1 MVYIIGM
8 EELKKSAD
16 EMRLKKPPKLLKQLI
31 SELDYLD
38 ADDIKMISKAYAYSS
53 IAHEHQSRK
62 TGEPYII
69 HPAAVASI
77 LGELHLDASAISAGL
92 LHDVLE
98 DTEINEDLL
107 RKEFGEEIFALV
119 DGVSKLDQLE
129 DEGIKEN
136 QAESFRK
143 MMLAMVKD
151 IRVIIIKLSDRLHNM
166 RTIYAL
172 DPHKQ
177 MKKAKETLEIF
188 VPIANRLGIYN
199 IRRELEKEGFKYG
212 YPYRHKIISSSLKKK
227 LGNQKKILK
236 KINDRISKRLEEE
249 GINFKIITREKEL
262 FSVYQKMKSRRL
274 PLDQIID
281 VYGLRII
288 VDEPKECYEVLGL
301 AHELYK
307 PIMGK
312 FKDYIAIPRV
322 NGYQSIHTSLLGP
335 NGTPIEIQIRT
346 VEMDRVAEN
355 GIAAHW
361 KYKASNPSNTTAQ
374 SKAREWLATI
384 KEIQG
389 STHPEEFLESVKV
402 DLYPDKVYVFSP
414 KGDILRLPT
423 KSTCVDFA
431 YAVHTDVG
439 NSCIGAK
446 INRVQVP
453 LRSEVESGQTIEIMT
468 SRYANPDPSWL
479 SFVTTA
485 KARHNLRSYL
495 RDLNVEQT
503 IVLGKR
509 LFGNALDTLGKKQRN
524 IKNKQIKRLL
534 ELLNYK
540 DMNDLYQ
547 AIGVG
552 DRNPLLMAQMML
564 GDDEIIKEKSSD
576 TPLLIKGTEGV
587 SIEFAKCCM
596 PIPGDTIIGHLS
608 KVRGFVIHRRKC
620 RHINSFQKD
629 RSRWIGAEWSKTI
642 KQMLPSELL
651 INAKHKPGALAA
663 IAGKL
668 AERDCNIDQ
677 VTVIKEHEDNTIDF
691 SFQFQVT
698 DRIELADVIRDVR
711 SVEVVEKVSR
721 GLH

>member
-1 MVYIIGM
+1 MVYIIDM
-8 EELKKSAD
+8 EALKKSAD
-16 EMRLKKPPKLLKQLI
+16 EMLKKKPPKLLKQLI

-38 ADDIKMISKAYAYSS
+38 ELGIEIVSKAYAYSS

-69 HPAAVASI
+69 HPVAVASI
-77 LGELHLDASAISAGL
+77 LGSLHLDAAAISAGL

-98 DTEINEDLL
+98 DTEIDENLL
-107 RKEFGEEIFALV
+107 RKEFGEEIFILV
-119 DGVSKLDQLE
+119 DGVSKLDRLE

-143 MMLAMVKD
+143 MMLAMVQD

-172 DPHKQ
+172 EPRNQ

-188 VPIANRLGIYN
+188 APIANRLGIYN

-212 YPYRHKIISSSLKKK
+212 YPYRHRIISSSLKKK

-236 KINDRISKRLEEE
+236 QINQRISKRLNKES
-249 GINFKIITREKEL
+249 IQFKIMSREKEL
-262 FSVYQKMKSRRL
+262 FSVYEKMRIRRL
-274 PLDQIID
+274 PLEQIID
-281 VYGLRII
+281 VYGFRII
-288 VDEPKECYEVLGL
+288 VDEPSECYQVLGL
-301 AHELYK
+301 VHELYK

-346 VEMDRVAEN
+346 LEMDRVAEN

-361 KYKASNPSNTTAQ
+361 KYKASNPSDTTAQ
-374 SKAREWLATI
+374 NKAREWLATI
-384 KEIQG
+384 QEIQG
-389 STHPEEFLESVKV
+389 SSHAEEFLESVKV

-414 KGDILRLPT
+414 KGDIFRLPS

-446 INRVQVP
+446 INRIQVP
-453 LRSEVESGQTIEIMT
+453 LRSVVESGQTIEIIT

-495 RDLNVEQT
+495 KDLNLEQT

-509 LFGNALDTLGKKQRN
+509 LFNNALDTLGKKQRS
-524 IKNKQIKRLL
+524 IKNKQINKLL
-534 ELLNYK
+534 EILNFK
-540 DMNDLYQ
+540 NMNELYQ
-547 AIGVG
+547 SIGVG
-552 DRNPLLMAQMML
+552 DKNPLLMAQMML
-564 GDDEIIKEKSSD
+564 GEDEIITETNSRA
-576 TPLLIKGTEGV
+576 PILIKGTEGV
-587 SIEFAKCCM
+587 SIEFAKCCL
-596 PIPGDTIIGHLS
+596 PVPGDTIIGHLS

-620 RHINSFQKD
+620 RHINSFRKD

-642 KQMLPSELL
+642 KQTLQSELL
-651 INAKHKPGALAA
+651 INAQHKPGALAA

-668 AERDCNIDQ
+668 AERSCNIEQ
-677 VTVIKEHEDNTIDF
+677 VTVIKEHEDDTIDF
-691 SFQFQVT
+691 SFQFQVA
-698 DRIELADVIRDVR
+698 DRIELADIIRDVR
-711 SVEVVEKVSR
+711 SVGIVERVSR

>member
-1 MVYIIGM
+1 M

-16 EMRLKKPPKLLKQLI
+16 EMLQKKPPRLLKQLI

-38 ADDIKMISKAYAYSS
+38 ESDFETISKAYAYSS

-69 HPAAVASI
+69 HPVAVASI
-77 LGELHLDASAISAGL
+77 LGELHLDAAAISAGL

-98 DTEINEDLL
+98 DTKIDERLL
-107 RKEFGEEIFALV
+107 REEFGEEIFILV
-119 DGVSKLDQLE
+119 DGVSKLDKLE

-143 MMLAMVKD
+143 MMLAMVQD

-177 MKKAKETLEIF
+177 MKKSKETLEIF
-188 VPIANRLGIYN
+188 APIANRLGIYN

-212 YPYRHKIISSSLKKK
+212 YPYRHKIISYYLKKR

-236 KINDRISKRLEEE
+236 QISKRISKRLEGEN
-249 GINFKIITREKEL
+249 IRFKIVAREKEL
-262 FSVYQKMKSRRL
+262 FSVYEKMKRRHL
-274 PLDQIID
+274 PLEQIID

-288 VDEPKECYEVLGL
+288 VDEPKECYQALGL
-301 AHELYK
+301 VHELYK

-346 VEMDRVAEN
+346 LEMDRVAEN

-361 KYKASNPSNTTAQ
+361 KYKATNPADNKAQ

-384 KEIQG
+384 QEIQG
-389 STHPEEFLESVKV
+389 SSHPEEFLESVKV

-414 KGDILRLPT
+414 SGDIFRLPS

-453 LRSEVESGQTIEIMT
+453 LRSVVESGQTVEIIT

-503 IVLGKR
+503 MVLGKR
-509 LFGNALDTLGKKQRN
+509 LFGNALDTLGKKQRT
-524 IKNKQIKRLL
+524 IKSKQIKRLL

-540 DMNDLYQ
+540 DMNELYQ
-547 AIGVG
+547 GIGAG

-564 GDDEIIKEKSSD
+564 GEDEIITQTKSRA
-576 TPLLIKGTEGV
+576 PILIKGTEGV

-620 RHINSFQKD
+620 RHTNSFQKD
-629 RSRWIGAEWSKTI
+629 RSRWIGAEWSKSIT
-642 KQMLPSELL
+642 QTLPSELL
-651 INAKHKPGALAA
+651 VNAKHKPGALAA
-663 IAGKL
+663 IAAKL
-668 AERDCNIDQ
+668 AERGCNIEQ
-677 VTVIKEHEDNTIDF
+677 VTVIKEHEDDTTDF
-691 SFQFQVT
+691 SFQFQVA

-711 SVEVVEKVSR
+711 SIGIVESVSR

>member
-1 MVYIIGM
+1 M

-16 EMRLKKPPKLLKQLI
+16 EMLQKKPPKLLKQLI

-38 ADDIKMISKAYAYSS
+38 ESDFETISKAYAYSS

-69 HPAAVASI
+69 HPVAVASI
-77 LGELHLDASAISAGL
+77 LGELHLDAAAISAGL

-98 DTEINEDLL
+98 DTKIDERLL
-107 RKEFGEEIFALV
+107 REEFGEEIFILV
-119 DGVSKLDQLE
+119 DGVSKLDKLE

-143 MMLAMVKD
+143 MMLAMVQD

-177 MKKAKETLEIF
+177 MKKSKETLEIF
-188 VPIANRLGIYN
+188 APIANRLGIYN

-212 YPYRHKIISSSLKKK
+212 YPYRHKIISYYLKKR

-236 KINDRISKRLEEE
+236 QISKRISKRLEGEN
-249 GINFKIITREKEL
+249 IRFKIVAREKEL
-262 FSVYQKMKSRRL
+262 FSVYEKMKRRHL
-274 PLDQIID
+274 PLEQIID

-288 VDEPKECYEVLGL
+288 VDEPKECYQVLGL
-301 AHELYK
+301 VHELYK

-346 VEMDRVAEN
+346 LEMDRVAEN

-361 KYKASNPSNTTAQ
+361 KYKATNPADNKAQ

-384 KEIQG
+384 QEIQG
-389 STHPEEFLESVKV
+389 SSHPEEFLESVKV

-414 KGDILRLPT
+414 SGDIFRLPS

-453 LRSEVESGQTIEIMT
+453 LRSVVESGQTVEIIT

-503 IVLGKR
+503 MVLGKR
-509 LFGNALDTLGKKQRN
+509 LFGNALDTLGKKQRT
-524 IKNKQIKRLL
+524 IKSKQIKRLL

-540 DMNDLYQ
+540 DMNELYQ
-547 AIGVG
+547 GIGAG

-564 GDDEIIKEKSSD
+564 GEDAIITQTKSRA
-576 TPLLIKGTEGV
+576 PILIKGTEGV

-620 RHINSFQKD
+620 RHTNSFQKD
-629 RSRWIGAEWSKTI
+629 RSRWIGAEWSKSIT
-642 KQMLPSELL
+642 QTLPSELL
-651 INAKHKPGALAA
+651 VNAKHKPGALAA
-663 IAGKL
+663 IAARL
-668 AERDCNIDQ
+668 AERGCNIEQ
-677 VTVIKEHEDNTIDF
+677 VTVIKEHEDDTTDF
-691 SFQFQVT
+691 SFQFQVA

-711 SVEVVEKVSR
+711 SIGIVESVSR

>member
-1 MVYIIGM
+1 MVYIIDM
-8 EELKKSAD
+8 EALKKSAD
-16 EMRLKKPPKLLKQLI
+16 EMIHKKPPKLLKQLI

-38 ADDIKMISKAYAYSS
+38 ETDIEIISKAYAYSS

-69 HPAAVASI
+69 HPVAVASI
-77 LGELHLDASAISAGL
+77 LGELHLDAAAISAGL

-98 DTEINEDLL
+98 DTEIDEHLL
-107 RKEFGEEIFALV
+107 REEFGEEIFILV
-119 DGVSKLDQLE
+119 DGVSKLDRLE

-143 MMLAMVKD
+143 MMLAMVQD

-172 DPHKQ
+172 EPHKQ

-188 VPIANRLGIYN
+188 APIANRLGIYN

-212 YPYRHKIISSSLKKK
+212 YPYRHKILSSSLKKK
-227 LGNQKKILK
+227 LGNQKRILK
-236 KINDRISKRLEEE
+236 KISQRISKRLEEE
-249 GINFKIITREKEL
+249 SIEFRVISREKEL
-262 FSVYQKMKSRRL
+262 FSVYEKMRRRRL
-274 PLDQIID
+274 PLEQIID
-281 VYGLRII
+281 VYGFRII
-288 VDEPKECYEVLGL
+288 VDEPKECYQVLGL
-301 AHELYK
+301 VHELYK

-346 VEMDRVAEN
+346 LEMDRVAEN

-361 KYKASNPSNTTAQ
+361 KYKAANPLDTTAQ
-374 SKAREWLATI
+374 SKAREWLANI
-384 KEIQG
+384 QEIQG
-389 STHPEEFLESVKV
+389 SSHAEEFLESVKV

-414 KGDILRLPT
+414 KGDILRLPS

-453 LRSEVESGQTIEIMT
+453 LRTEVESGQTIEIIT

-495 RDLNVEQT
+495 KELNLEQT

-509 LFGNALDTLGKKQRN
+509 LFSNALDTLGKKQRN
-524 IKNKQIKRLL
+524 IKNKQINRLL
-534 ELLNYK
+534 ELLNFEN
-540 DMNDLYQ
+540 MNELYQ
-547 AIGVG
+547 SIGVG
-552 DRNPLLMAQMML
+552 DKNPLLMAQMML
-564 GDDEIIKEKSSD
+564 GEDEIITETNSRM
-576 TPLLIKGTEGV
+576 PILIKGTEGV

-596 PIPGDTIIGHLS
+596 PVPGDTIIGHLS

-629 RSRWIGAEWSKTI
+629 RSRWIGAEWSKSI
-642 KQMLPSELL
+642 KQTLPSELL
-651 INAKHKPGALAA
+651 VNAQHKPGALAA

-668 AERDCNIDQ
+668 AERGCNIEQ
-677 VTVIKEHEDNTIDF
+677 VTVIKEHEDDTIDF
-691 SFQFQVT
+691 SFQFQVA

-711 SVEVVEKVSR
+711 SVGIVEKVSR

>member
-1 MVYIIGM
+1 M

-16 EMRLKKPPKLLKQLI
+16 EMLQKKPPKLLKQLI

-38 ADDIKMISKAYAYSS
+38 ESDFETISKAYAYSS

-69 HPAAVASI
+69 HPVAVASI
-77 LGELHLDASAISAGL
+77 LGELHLDAAAISAGL

-98 DTEINEDLL
+98 DTKIDERLL
-107 RKEFGEEIFALV
+107 REEFGEEIFILV
-119 DGVSKLDQLE
+119 DGVSKLDKLE

-143 MMLAMVKD
+143 MMLAMVQD

-177 MKKAKETLEIF
+177 MKKSKETLEIF
-188 VPIANRLGIYN
+188 APIANRLGIYN

-212 YPYRHKIISSSLKKK
+212 YPYRHKIISYYLKKR

-236 KINDRISKRLEEE
+236 QISKRISKRLEGEN
-249 GINFKIITREKEL
+249 IRFKIVAREKEL
-262 FSVYQKMKSRRL
+262 FSVYEKMKRRHL
-274 PLDQIID
+274 PLEQIID

-288 VDEPKECYEVLGL
+288 VDEPKECYQALGL
-301 AHELYK
+301 VHELYK

-346 VEMDRVAEN
+346 LEMDRVAEN

-361 KYKASNPSNTTAQ
+361 KYKATNPADNKAQ

-384 KEIQG
+384 QEIQG
-389 STHPEEFLESVKV
+389 SSHPEEFLESVKV

-414 KGDILRLPT
+414 SGDIFRLPS

-453 LRSEVESGQTIEIMT
+453 LRSVVESGQTVEIIT

-503 IVLGKR
+503 MVLGKR
-509 LFGNALDTLGKKQRN
+509 LFGNALDTLGKKQRT
-524 IKNKQIKRLL
+524 IKSKQIKRLL

-540 DMNDLYQ
+540 DMNELYQ
-547 AIGVG
+547 GIGAG

-564 GDDEIIKEKSSD
+564 GEDEIITQTKSRA
-576 TPLLIKGTEGV
+576 PILIKGTEGV

-620 RHINSFQKD
+620 RHTNSFQKD
-629 RSRWIGAEWSKTI
+629 RSRWIGAEWSKSIT
-642 KQMLPSELL
+642 QTLPSELL
-651 INAKHKPGALAA
+651 VNAKHKPGALAA
-663 IAGKL
+663 IAAKL
-668 AERDCNIDQ
+668 AERGCNIEQ
-677 VTVIKEHEDNTIDF
+677 VTVIKEHEDDTTDF
-691 SFQFQVT
+691 SFQFQVA

-711 SVEVVEKVSR
+711 SIGIVESVSR

>member
-1 MVYIIGM
+1 M

-16 EMRLKKPPKLLKQLI
+16 EMLQKKPPKLLKQLI

-38 ADDIKMISKAYAYSS
+38 ESDFETISKAYAYSS

-69 HPAAVASI
+69 HPVAVASI
-77 LGELHLDASAISAGL
+77 LGELHLDAAAISAGL

-98 DTEINEDLL
+98 DTKIDERLL
-107 RKEFGEEIFALV
+107 REEFGEEIFILV
-119 DGVSKLDQLE
+119 DGVSKLDKLE

-143 MMLAMVKD
+143 MMLAMVQD

-177 MKKAKETLEIF
+177 MKKSKETLEIF
-188 VPIANRLGIYN
+188 APIANRLGIYN

-212 YPYRHKIISSSLKKK
+212 YPYRHKIISYYLKKR

-236 KINDRISKRLEEE
+236 QISKRISKRLEGEN
-249 GINFKIITREKEL
+249 IRFKIVAREKEL
-262 FSVYQKMKSRRL
+262 FSVYEKMKRRHL
-274 PLDQIID
+274 PLEQIID

-288 VDEPKECYEVLGL
+288 VDEPKECYQALGL
-301 AHELYK
+301 VHELYK

-335 NGTPIEIQIRT
+335 NGTPIEVQIRT
-346 VEMDRVAEN
+346 LEMDRVAEN

-361 KYKASNPSNTTAQ
+361 KYKATNPADNKAQ

-384 KEIQG
+384 QEIQG
-389 STHPEEFLESVKV
+389 SSHPEEFLESVKV

-414 KGDILRLPT
+414 SGDIFRLPS

-453 LRSEVESGQTIEIMT
+453 LRSVVESGQTVEIIT

-503 IVLGKR
+503 MVLGKR
-509 LFGNALDTLGKKQRN
+509 LFGNALDTLGKKQRT
-524 IKNKQIKRLL
+524 IKSKQIKRLL

-540 DMNDLYQ
+540 DMNELYQ
-547 AIGVG
+547 GIGAG

-564 GDDEIIKEKSSD
+564 GEDEIITQTKSRA
-576 TPLLIKGTEGV
+576 PILIKGTEGV

-620 RHINSFQKD
+620 RHTNSFQKD
-629 RSRWIGAEWSKTI
+629 RSRWIGAEWSKSIT
-642 KQMLPSELL
+642 QTLPSELL
-651 INAKHKPGALAA
+651 VNAKHKPGALAA
-663 IAGKL
+663 IAAKL
-668 AERDCNIDQ
+668 AERGCNIEQ
-677 VTVIKEHEDNTIDF
+677 VNVIKEHEDDTTDF
-691 SFQFQVT
+691 SFQFQVA

-711 SVEVVEKVSR
+711 SIGIVESVSR

>member
-1 MVYIIGM
+1 M

-16 EMRLKKPPKLLKQLI
+16 EMLQKKPPKLLKQLI

-38 ADDIKMISKAYAYSS
+38 ESDFETISKAYAYSS

-69 HPAAVASI
+69 HPVAVASI
-77 LGELHLDASAISAGL
+77 LGELHLDAAAISAGL

-98 DTEINEDLL
+98 DTKIDERLL
-107 RKEFGEEIFALV
+107 REEFGEEIFILV
-119 DGVSKLDQLE
+119 DGVSKLDKLE

-143 MMLAMVKD
+143 MMLAMVQD

-177 MKKAKETLEIF
+177 MKKSKETLEIF
-188 VPIANRLGIYN
+188 APIANRLGIYN

-212 YPYRHKIISSSLKKK
+212 YPYRHKIISYYLKKR

-236 KINDRISKRLEEE
+236 QISKRISKRLEGEN
-249 GINFKIITREKEL
+249 IRFKIVAREKEL
-262 FSVYQKMKSRRL
+262 FSVYEKMKRRHL
-274 PLDQIID
+274 PLEQIID

-288 VDEPKECYEVLGL
+288 VDEPKECYQVLGL
-301 AHELYK
+301 VHELYK

-335 NGTPIEIQIRT
+335 NGTPIEVQIRT
-346 VEMDRVAEN
+346 LEMDRVAEN

-361 KYKASNPSNTTAQ
+361 KYKATNPADNKAQ

-384 KEIQG
+384 QEIQG
-389 STHPEEFLESVKV
+389 SSHPEEFLESVKV

-414 KGDILRLPT
+414 SGDIFRLPS

-453 LRSEVESGQTIEIMT
+453 LRSVVESGQTVEIIT

-503 IVLGKR
+503 MVLGKR
-509 LFGNALDTLGKKQRN
+509 LFGNALDTLGKKQRT
-524 IKNKQIKRLL
+524 IKSKQIKRLL

-540 DMNDLYQ
+540 DMNELYQ
-547 AIGVG
+547 GIGAG

-564 GDDEIIKEKSSD
+564 GEDEIITQTKSRA
-576 TPLLIKGTEGV
+576 PILIKGTEGV

-620 RHINSFQKD
+620 RHTNSFQKD
-629 RSRWIGAEWSKTI
+629 RSRWIGAEWSKSIT
-642 KQMLPSELL
+642 QTLPSELL
-651 INAKHKPGALAA
+651 VNAKHKPGALAA
-663 IAGKL
+663 IAAKL
-668 AERDCNIDQ
+668 AERGCNIEQ
-677 VTVIKEHEDNTIDF
+677 VTVIKEHEDDTTDF
-691 SFQFQVT
+691 SFQFQVA

-711 SVEVVEKVSR
+711 SIGIVESVSR

>member
-1 MVYIIGM
+1 LVYIIGM

-16 EMRLKKPPKLLKQLI
+16 EMLQKKPPRLLKQLI

-38 ADDIKMISKAYAYSS
+38 ESDFETISKAYAYSS

-69 HPAAVASI
+69 HPVAVASI
-77 LGELHLDASAISAGL
+77 LGELHLDAAAISAGL

-98 DTEINEDLL
+98 DTKIDERLL
-107 RKEFGEEIFALV
+107 REEFGEEIFILV
-119 DGVSKLDQLE
+119 DGVSKLDKLE

-143 MMLAMVKD
+143 MMLAMVQD

-177 MKKAKETLEIF
+177 MKKSKETLEIF
-188 VPIANRLGIYN
+188 APIANRLGIYN

-212 YPYRHKIISSSLKKK
+212 YPYRHKIISYYLKKR

-236 KINDRISKRLEEE
+236 QISKRISKRLEGEN
-249 GINFKIITREKEL
+249 IRFKIVAREKEL
-262 FSVYQKMKSRRL
+262 FSVYEKMKRRHL
-274 PLDQIID
+274 PLEQIID

-288 VDEPKECYEVLGL
+288 VDEPKECYQVLGL
-301 AHELYK
+301 VHELYK

-346 VEMDRVAEN
+346 LEMDRVAEN

-361 KYKASNPSNTTAQ
+361 KYKATNPADNKAQ

-384 KEIQG
+384 QEIQG
-389 STHPEEFLESVKV
+389 SSHPEEFLESVKV

-414 KGDILRLPT
+414 SGDIFRLPS

-453 LRSEVESGQTIEIMT
+453 LRSVVESGQTVEIIT

-503 IVLGKR
+503 MVLGKR
-509 LFGNALDTLGKKQRN
+509 LFGNALDTLGKKQRT
-524 IKNKQIKRLL
+524 IKSKQIKRLL

-540 DMNDLYQ
+540 DMNELYQ
-547 AIGVG
+547 GIGAG

-564 GDDEIIKEKSSD
+564 GEDEIITQTKSRA
-576 TPLLIKGTEGV
+576 PILIKGTEGV

-620 RHINSFQKD
+620 RHTNSFQKD
-629 RSRWIGAEWSKTI
+629 RSRWIGAEWSKSIT
-642 KQMLPSELL
+642 QTLPSELL
-651 INAKHKPGALAA
+651 VNAKHKPGALAA
-663 IAGKL
+663 IAAKL
-668 AERDCNIDQ
+668 AERGCNIEQ
-677 VTVIKEHEDNTIDF
+677 VNVIKEHEDDTTDF
-691 SFQFQVT
+691 SFQFQVA

-711 SVEVVEKVSR
+711 SIGIVESVSR

>member
-1 MVYIIGM
+1 MVYIIDM
-8 EELKKSAD
+8 EALKKSAD
-16 EMRLKKPPKLLKQLI
+16 EMLQKKPPKLLKQLI
-31 SELDYLD
+31 SELEYLD
-38 ADDIKMISKAYAYSS
+38 EPDIKIVSKAYAYSS

-69 HPAAVASI
+69 HPVAVASI
-77 LGELHLDASAISAGL
+77 LGSLHLDAAAISAGL

-98 DTEINEDLL
+98 DTEIDESLL
-107 RKEFGEEIFALV
+107 REEFGEEIFTLV
-119 DGVSKLDQLE
+119 DGVSKLDRLE

-143 MMLAMVKD
+143 MMLAMVQD

-172 DPHKQ
+172 APRKQ

-188 VPIANRLGIYN
+188 APIANRLGIYN

-236 KINDRISKRLEEE
+236 QISQRISKRLNEES
-249 GINFKIITREKEL
+249 IQFKIISREKEL
-262 FSVYQKMKSRRL
+262 FSVYEKMRSRRL
-274 PLDQIID
+274 PLEQIID
-281 VYGLRII
+281 VYGFRII
-288 VDEPKECYEVLGL
+288 VDEPRECYQVLGL
-301 AHELYK
+301 VHELYK

-346 VEMDRVAEN
+346 LEMDRVAEN

-361 KYKASNPSNTTAQ
+361 KYKAANPSDTTAQ
-374 SKAREWLATI
+374 NKAREWLATI
-384 KEIQG
+384 QEIQG
-389 STHPEEFLESVKV
+389 SSHAEEFLESVKV

-414 KGDILRLPT
+414 KGDIFRLPS

-439 NSCIGAK
+439 SSCIGAK

-453 LRSEVESGQTIEIMT
+453 LRTEVESGQTVEIIT

-495 RDLNVEQT
+495 KDLNLEQT

-509 LFGNALDTLGKKQRN
+509 LFNNALDTLGKKQRN
-524 IKNKQIKRLL
+524 IKNKQINKLL
-534 ELLNYK
+534 ELLNFEN
-540 DMNDLYQ
+540 MNELYQ
-547 AIGVG
+547 SIGVG
-552 DRNPLLMAQMML
+552 DKNPLLMAQMML
-564 GDDEIIKEKSSD
+564 GEDEIITETNSRA
-576 TPLLIKGTEGV
+576 PILIKGTEGV

-596 PIPGDTIIGHLS
+596 PVPGDTIIGHLS

-620 RHINSFQKD
+620 KHVNSFQKD
-629 RSRWIGAEWSKTI
+629 RGRWIGAEWSKTI
-642 KQMLPSELL
+642 KQTLPSELL

-668 AERDCNIDQ
+668 AERGCNIEQ
-677 VTVIKEHEDNTIDF
+677 VTVIKEHEDDTIDF
-691 SFQFQVT
+691 SFQFQVA

-711 SVEVVEKVSR
+711 SVGIVDKVSR

>member
-1 MVYIIGM
+1 LVYIIGM

-16 EMRLKKPPKLLKQLI
+16 EMLQKKPPKLLKQLI

-38 ADDIKMISKAYAYSS
+38 ESDFETISKAYAYSS

-69 HPAAVASI
+69 HPVAVASI
-77 LGELHLDASAISAGL
+77 LGELHLDAAAISAGL

-98 DTEINEDLL
+98 DTKIDERLL
-107 RKEFGEEIFALV
+107 REEFGEEIFILV
-119 DGVSKLDQLE
+119 DGVSKLDKLE

-143 MMLAMVKD
+143 MMLAMVQD

-177 MKKAKETLEIF
+177 MKKSKETLEIF
-188 VPIANRLGIYN
+188 APIANRLGIYN

-212 YPYRHKIISSSLKKK
+212 YPYRHKIISYYLKKR

-236 KINDRISKRLEEE
+236 QISKRISKRLEGEN
-249 GINFKIITREKEL
+249 IRFKIVAREKEL
-262 FSVYQKMKSRRL
+262 FSVYEKMKRRHL
-274 PLDQIID
+274 PLEQIID

-288 VDEPKECYEVLGL
+288 VDEPKECYQALGL
-301 AHELYK
+301 VHELYK

-335 NGTPIEIQIRT
+335 NGTPIEVQIRT
-346 VEMDRVAEN
+346 LEMDRVAEN

-361 KYKASNPSNTTAQ
+361 KYKATNPADNKAQ

-384 KEIQG
+384 QEIQG
-389 STHPEEFLESVKV
+389 SSHPEEFLESVKV

-414 KGDILRLPT
+414 SGDIFRLPS

-453 LRSEVESGQTIEIMT
+453 LRSVVESGQTVEIIT

-503 IVLGKR
+503 MVLGKR
-509 LFGNALDTLGKKQRN
+509 LFGNALDTLGKKQRT
-524 IKNKQIKRLL
+524 IKSKQIKRLL

-540 DMNDLYQ
+540 DMNELYQ
-547 AIGVG
+547 GIGAG

-564 GDDEIIKEKSSD
+564 GEDEIITQTKSRA
-576 TPLLIKGTEGV
+576 PILIKGTEGV

-620 RHINSFQKD
+620 RHTNSFQKD
-629 RSRWIGAEWSKTI
+629 RSRWIGAEWSKSIT
-642 KQMLPSELL
+642 QTLPSELL
-651 INAKHKPGALAA
+651 VNAKHKPGALAA
-663 IAGKL
+663 IAAKL
-668 AERDCNIDQ
+668 AERGCNIEQ
-677 VTVIKEHEDNTIDF
+677 VNVIKEHEDDTTDF
-691 SFQFQVT
+691 SFQFQVA

-711 SVEVVEKVSR
+711 SIGIVESVSR

>member
-8 EELKKSAD
+8 EALKKSAD
-16 EMRLKKPPKLLKQLI
+16 EMLQKKPPKLLKQLI

-38 ADDIKMISKAYAYSS
+38 ETDLEVISKAYAYSS
-53 IAHEHQSRK
+53 IAHEHQSRR

-69 HPAAVASI
+69 HPVAVASI
-77 LGELHLDASAISAGL
+77 LGGLHLDAAAISAGL

-98 DTEINEDLL
+98 DTEINEALL
-107 RKEFGEEIFALV
+107 REEFGEEIFVLV
-119 DGVSKLDQLE
+119 DGVSKLDRLE

-166 RTIYAL
+166 RTIYSL
-172 DPHKQ
+172 DPQKQ

-188 VPIANRLGIYN
+188 APIANRLGIYT
-199 IRRELEKEGFKYG
+199 IRRELEKEGFKFG

-236 KINDRISKRLEEE
+236 QINQRIANRLKKENIE
-249 GINFKIITREKEL
+249 FKIIAREKEL
-262 FSVYQKMKSRRL
+262 YSVYEKMRRRRL
-274 PLDQIID
+274 PLEQIID

-288 VDEPKECYEVLGL
+288 VDEPKECYQVLGL
-301 AHELYK
+301 VHELYK

-346 VEMDRVAEN
+346 LDMDRVAEN

-361 KYKASNPSNTTAQ
+361 KYKAVNPSDSTAQ
-374 SKAREWLATI
+374 NKAREWLATI
-384 KEIQG
+384 QEIQG
-389 STHPEEFLESVKV
+389 SSHAEEFLESVKV

-414 KGDILRLPT
+414 KGDILRLPS

-446 INRVQVP
+446 VDRVQVP
-453 LRSEVESGQTIEIMT
+453 LRTVVESGQTVEIIT

-509 LFGNALDTLGKKQRN
+509 LFNNALDTLGKKQRN
-524 IKNKQIKRLL
+524 IKSKQIKRLL
-534 ELLNYK
+534 DLLSFK
-540 DMNDLYQ
+540 DMNELYQ
-547 AIGVG
+547 GIGVG
-552 DRNPLLMAQMML
+552 DKNPLLMAQMML
-564 GDDEIIKEKSSD
+564 GEDEIITETNSRA
-576 TPLLIKGTEGV
+576 PILIKGTEGV
-587 SIEFAKCCM
+587 SIEFAKCCL
-596 PIPGDTIIGHLS
+596 PVPGDTIIGHLS

-620 RHINSFQKD
+620 RHINSFRKD

-642 KQMLPSELL
+642 KQTLQSELL
-651 INAKHKPGALAA
+651 VNAQHKPGALAA

-668 AERDCNIDQ
+668 AERGCNIEQ
-677 VTVIKEHEDNTIDF
+677 VTVIKEHEDDTIDF
-691 SFQFQVT
+691 SFQFQVA
-698 DRIELADVIRDVR
+698 DRIELADIIRDVR
-711 SVEVVEKVSR
+711 SIGIVERVSR

>member
-16 EMRLKKPPKLLKQLI
+16 EMLQKKPPKLLKQLI

-38 ADDIKMISKAYAYSS
+38 ESDFETISKAYAYSS

-69 HPAAVASI
+69 HPVAVASI
-77 LGELHLDASAISAGL
+77 LGELHLDAAAISAGL

-98 DTEINEDLL
+98 DTKIDERLL
-107 RKEFGEEIFALV
+107 REEFGEEIFILV
-119 DGVSKLDQLE
+119 DGVSKLDKLE

-143 MMLAMVKD
+143 MMLAMVQD

-177 MKKAKETLEIF
+177 MKKSKETLEIF
-188 VPIANRLGIYN
+188 APIANRLGIYN

-212 YPYRHKIISSSLKKK
+212 YPYRHKIISYYLKKR

-236 KINDRISKRLEEE
+236 QISKRISKRLEGEN
-249 GINFKIITREKEL
+249 IRFKIVAREKEL
-262 FSVYQKMKSRRL
+262 FSVYEKMKRRHL
-274 PLDQIID
+274 PLEQIID

-288 VDEPKECYEVLGL
+288 VDEPKECYQVLGL
-301 AHELYK
+301 VHELYK

-346 VEMDRVAEN
+346 LEMDRVAEN

-361 KYKASNPSNTTAQ
+361 KYKATNPADNKAQ

-384 KEIQG
+384 QEIQG
-389 STHPEEFLESVKV
+389 SSHPEEFLESVKV

-414 KGDILRLPT
+414 SGDIFRLPS

-453 LRSEVESGQTIEIMT
+453 LRSVVESGQTVEIIT

-503 IVLGKR
+503 MVLGKR
-509 LFGNALDTLGKKQRN
+509 LFGNALDTLGKKQRT
-524 IKNKQIKRLL
+524 IKSKQIKRLL

-540 DMNDLYQ
+540 DMNELYQ
-547 AIGVG
+547 GIGAG

-564 GDDEIIKEKSSD
+564 GEDEIITQTKSRA
-576 TPLLIKGTEGV
+576 PILIKGTEGV

-620 RHINSFQKD
+620 RHTNSFQKD
-629 RSRWIGAEWSKTI
+629 RSRWIGAEWSKSIT
-642 KQMLPSELL
+642 QTLPSELL
-651 INAKHKPGALAA
+651 VNAKHKPGALAA
-663 IAGKL
+663 IAAKL
-668 AERDCNIDQ
+668 AERGCNIEQ
-677 VTVIKEHEDNTIDF
+677 VTVIKEHEDDTTDF
-691 SFQFQVT
+691 SFQFQVA

-711 SVEVVEKVSR
+711 SIGIVESVSR

>member
-1 MVYIIGM
+1 LVYIIGM

-16 EMRLKKPPKLLKQLI
+16 EMLQKKPPKLLKQLI

-38 ADDIKMISKAYAYSS
+38 ESDFETISKAYAYSS

-69 HPAAVASI
+69 HPVAVASI
-77 LGELHLDASAISAGL
+77 LGELHLDAAAISAGL

-98 DTEINEDLL
+98 DTKIDERLL
-107 RKEFGEEIFALV
+107 REEFGEEIFILV
-119 DGVSKLDQLE
+119 DGVSKLDKLE

-143 MMLAMVKD
+143 MMLAMVQD

-177 MKKAKETLEIF
+177 MKKSKETLEIF
-188 VPIANRLGIYN
+188 APIANRLGIYN

-212 YPYRHKIISSSLKKK
+212 YPYRHKIISYYLKKR

-236 KINDRISKRLEEE
+236 QISKRISKRLEGEN
-249 GINFKIITREKEL
+249 IRFKIVAREKEL
-262 FSVYQKMKSRRL
+262 FSVYEKMKRRHL
-274 PLDQIID
+274 PLEQIID

-288 VDEPKECYEVLGL
+288 VDEPKECYQVLGL
-301 AHELYK
+301 VHELYK

-346 VEMDRVAEN
+346 LEMDRVAEN

-361 KYKASNPSNTTAQ
+361 KYKATNPADNKAQ

-384 KEIQG
+384 QEIQG
-389 STHPEEFLESVKV
+389 SSHPEEFLESVKV

-414 KGDILRLPT
+414 SGDIFRLPS

-453 LRSEVESGQTIEIMT
+453 LRSVVESGQTVEIIT

-503 IVLGKR
+503 MVLGKR
-509 LFGNALDTLGKKQRN
+509 LFGNALDTLGKKQRT
-524 IKNKQIKRLL
+524 IKSKQIKRLL

-540 DMNDLYQ
+540 DMNELYQ
-547 AIGVG
+547 GIGAG

-564 GDDEIIKEKSSD
+564 GEDEIITQTKSRA
-576 TPLLIKGTEGV
+576 PILIKGTEGV

-620 RHINSFQKD
+620 RHTNSFQKD
-629 RSRWIGAEWSKTI
+629 RSRWIGAEWSKSIT
-642 KQMLPSELL
+642 QTLPSELL
-651 INAKHKPGALAA
+651 VNAKHKPGALAA
-663 IAGKL
+663 IAAKL
-668 AERDCNIDQ
+668 AERGCNIEQ
-677 VTVIKEHEDNTIDF
+677 VTVIKEHEDDTTDF
-691 SFQFQVT
+691 SFQFQVA

-711 SVEVVEKVSR
+711 SIGIVESVSR

>member
-1 MVYIIGM
+1 M

-16 EMRLKKPPKLLKQLI
+16 EMLQKKPPKLLKQLI

-38 ADDIKMISKAYAYSS
+38 ESDFETISKAYAYSS

-69 HPAAVASI
+69 HPVAVASI
-77 LGELHLDASAISAGL
+77 LGELHLDAAAISAGL

-98 DTEINEDLL
+98 DTKIDERLL
-107 RKEFGEEIFALV
+107 REEFGEEIFILV
-119 DGVSKLDQLE
+119 DGVSKLDKLE

-143 MMLAMVKD
+143 MMLAMVQD

-177 MKKAKETLEIF
+177 MKKSKETLEIF
-188 VPIANRLGIYN
+188 APIANRLGIYN

-212 YPYRHKIISSSLKKK
+212 YPYRHKIISYYLKKR

-236 KINDRISKRLEEE
+236 QISKRISKRLEGEN
-249 GINFKIITREKEL
+249 IRFKIVAREKEL
-262 FSVYQKMKSRRL
+262 FSVYEKMKRRHL
-274 PLDQIID
+274 PLEQIID

-288 VDEPKECYEVLGL
+288 VDEPKECYQVLGL
-301 AHELYK
+301 VHELYK

-346 VEMDRVAEN
+346 LEMDRVAEN

-361 KYKASNPSNTTAQ
+361 KYKATNPADNKAQ

-384 KEIQG
+384 QEIQG
-389 STHPEEFLESVKV
+389 SSHPEEFLESVKV

-414 KGDILRLPT
+414 SGDIFRLPS

-453 LRSEVESGQTIEIMT
+453 LRSVVESGQTVEIIT

-503 IVLGKR
+503 MVLGKR
-509 LFGNALDTLGKKQRN
+509 LFGNALDTLGKKQRT
-524 IKNKQIKRLL
+524 IKSKQIKRLL

-540 DMNDLYQ
+540 DMNELYQ
-547 AIGVG
+547 GIGAG

-564 GDDEIIKEKSSD
+564 GEDEIITQTKSRA
-576 TPLLIKGTEGV
+576 PILIKGTEGV

-620 RHINSFQKD
+620 RHTNSFQKD
-629 RSRWIGAEWSKTI
+629 RSRWIGAEWSKSIT
-642 KQMLPSELL
+642 QTLPSELL
-651 INAKHKPGALAA
+651 VNAKHKPGALAA
-663 IAGKL
+663 IAAKL
-668 AERDCNIDQ
+668 AERGCNIEQ
-677 VTVIKEHEDNTIDF
+677 VNVIKEHEDDTTDF
-691 SFQFQVT
+691 SFQFQVA

-711 SVEVVEKVSR
+711 SIGIVESVSR

>member
-1 MVYIIGM
+1 M

-16 EMRLKKPPKLLKQLI
+16 EMLQKKPPKLLKQLI

-38 ADDIKMISKAYAYSS
+38 ESDFETISKAYAYSS

-69 HPAAVASI
+69 HPVAVASI
-77 LGELHLDASAISAGL
+77 LGELHLDAAAISAGL

-98 DTEINEDLL
+98 DTKIDERLL
-107 RKEFGEEIFALV
+107 REEFGEEIFILV
-119 DGVSKLDQLE
+119 DGVSKLDKLE
-129 DEGIKEN
+129 GEGIKEN

-143 MMLAMVKD
+143 MMLAMVQD

-177 MKKAKETLEIF
+177 MKKSKETLEIF
-188 VPIANRLGIYN
+188 APIANRLGIYN

-212 YPYRHKIISSSLKKK
+212 YPYRHKIISYYLKKR

-236 KINDRISKRLEEE
+236 QISKRISKRLEGEN
-249 GINFKIITREKEL
+249 IRFKIVAREKEL
-262 FSVYQKMKSRRL
+262 FSVYEKMKRRHL
-274 PLDQIID
+274 PLEQIID

-288 VDEPKECYEVLGL
+288 VDEPKECYQALGL
-301 AHELYK
+301 VHELYK

-346 VEMDRVAEN
+346 LEMDRVAEN

-361 KYKASNPSNTTAQ
+361 KYKATNPADNKAQ

-384 KEIQG
+384 QEIQG
-389 STHPEEFLESVKV
+389 SSHPEEFLESVKV

-414 KGDILRLPT
+414 SGDIFRLPS

-453 LRSEVESGQTIEIMT
+453 LRSVVESGQTVEIIT

-503 IVLGKR
+503 MVLGKR
-509 LFGNALDTLGKKQRN
+509 LFGNALDTLGKKQRT
-524 IKNKQIKRLL
+524 IKSKQIKRLL

-540 DMNDLYQ
+540 DMNELYQ
-547 AIGVG
+547 GIGAG

-564 GDDEIIKEKSSD
+564 GEDEIITQTKSRA
-576 TPLLIKGTEGV
+576 PILIKGTEGV

-620 RHINSFQKD
+620 RHTNSFQKD
-629 RSRWIGAEWSKTI
+629 RSRWIGAEWSKSIT
-642 KQMLPSELL
+642 QTLPSELL
-651 INAKHKPGALAA
+651 VNAKHKPGALAA
-663 IAGKL
+663 IAAKL
-668 AERDCNIDQ
+668 AERGCNIEQ
-677 VTVIKEHEDNTIDF
+677 VTVIKEHEDDTTDF
-691 SFQFQVT
+691 SFQFQVA

-711 SVEVVEKVSR
+711 SIGIVESVSR

>member
-1 MVYIIGM
+1 M

-16 EMRLKKPPKLLKQLI
+16 EMLQKKPPRLLKQLI

-38 ADDIKMISKAYAYSS
+38 ESDFETISKAYAYSS

-69 HPAAVASI
+69 HPVAVASI
-77 LGELHLDASAISAGL
+77 LGELHLDAAAISAGL

-98 DTEINEDLL
+98 DTKIDERLL
-107 RKEFGEEIFALV
+107 REEFGEEIFILV
-119 DGVSKLDQLE
+119 DGVSKLDKLE
-129 DEGIKEN
+129 GEGIKEN

-143 MMLAMVKD
+143 MMLAMVQD

-177 MKKAKETLEIF
+177 MKKSKETLEIF
-188 VPIANRLGIYN
+188 APIANRLGIYN

-212 YPYRHKIISSSLKKK
+212 YPYRHKIISYYLKKR

-236 KINDRISKRLEEE
+236 QISKRISKRLEGEN
-249 GINFKIITREKEL
+249 IRFKIVAREKEL
-262 FSVYQKMKSRRL
+262 FSVYEKMKRRHL
-274 PLDQIID
+274 PLEQIID

-288 VDEPKECYEVLGL
+288 VDEPKECYQALGL
-301 AHELYK
+301 VHELYK

-335 NGTPIEIQIRT
+335 NGTPIEVQIRT
-346 VEMDRVAEN
+346 LEMDRVAEN

-361 KYKASNPSNTTAQ
+361 KYKATNPADNKAQ

-384 KEIQG
+384 QEIQG
-389 STHPEEFLESVKV
+389 SSHPEEFLESVKV

-414 KGDILRLPT
+414 SGDIFRLPS

-453 LRSEVESGQTIEIMT
+453 LRSVVESGQTVEIIT

-503 IVLGKR
+503 MVLGKR
-509 LFGNALDTLGKKQRN
+509 LFGNALDTLGKKQRT
-524 IKNKQIKRLL
+524 IKSKQIKRLL

-540 DMNDLYQ
+540 DMNELYQ
-547 AIGVG
+547 GIGAG

-564 GDDEIIKEKSSD
+564 GEDEIITQTKSRA
-576 TPLLIKGTEGV
+576 PILIKGTEGV

-620 RHINSFQKD
+620 RHTNSFQKD
-629 RSRWIGAEWSKTI
+629 RSRWIGAEWSKSIT
-642 KQMLPSELL
+642 QTLPSELL
-651 INAKHKPGALAA
+651 VNAKHKPGALAA
-663 IAGKL
+663 IAAKL
-668 AERDCNIDQ
+668 AERGCNIEQ
-677 VTVIKEHEDNTIDF
+677 VTVIKEHEDDTTDF
-691 SFQFQVT
+691 SFQFQVA

-711 SVEVVEKVSR
+711 SIGIVESVSR

>member
-1 MVYIIGM
+1 M

-16 EMRLKKPPKLLKQLI
+16 EMLQKKPPRLLKQLI

-38 ADDIKMISKAYAYSS
+38 ESDFETISKAYAYSS

-69 HPAAVASI
+69 HPVAVASI
-77 LGELHLDASAISAGL
+77 LGELHLDAAAISAGL

-98 DTEINEDLL
+98 DTKIDERLL
-107 RKEFGEEIFALV
+107 REEFGEEIFILV
-119 DGVSKLDQLE
+119 DGVSKLDKLE

-143 MMLAMVKD
+143 MMLAMVQD

-177 MKKAKETLEIF
+177 MKKSKETLEIF
-188 VPIANRLGIYN
+188 APIANRLGIYN

-212 YPYRHKIISSSLKKK
+212 YPYRHKIISYYLKKR

-236 KINDRISKRLEEE
+236 QISKRISKRLEGEN
-249 GINFKIITREKEL
+249 IRFKIVAREKEL
-262 FSVYQKMKSRRL
+262 FSVYEKMKRRHL
-274 PLDQIID
+274 PLEQIID

-288 VDEPKECYEVLGL
+288 VDEPKECYQALGL
-301 AHELYK
+301 VHELYK

-346 VEMDRVAEN
+346 LEMDRVAEN

-361 KYKASNPSNTTAQ
+361 KYKATNPADNKAQ

-384 KEIQG
+384 QEIQG
-389 STHPEEFLESVKV
+389 SSHPEEFLESVKV

-414 KGDILRLPT
+414 SGDIFRLPS

-453 LRSEVESGQTIEIMT
+453 LRSVVESGQTVEIIT

-503 IVLGKR
+503 MVLGKR
-509 LFGNALDTLGKKQRN
+509 LFGNALDTLGKKQRT
-524 IKNKQIKRLL
+524 IKSKQIKRLL

-540 DMNDLYQ
+540 DMNELYQ
-547 AIGVG
+547 GIGAG

-564 GDDEIIKEKSSD
+564 GEDEIITQTKSRA
-576 TPLLIKGTEGV
+576 PILIKGTEGV

-620 RHINSFQKD
+620 RHTNSFQKD
-629 RSRWIGAEWSKTI
+629 RSRWIGAEWSKSIT
-642 KQMLPSELL
+642 QTLPSELL
-651 INAKHKPGALAA
+651 VNAKHKPGALAA
-663 IAGKL
+663 IAAKL
-668 AERDCNIDQ
+668 AERGCNIEQ
-677 VTVIKEHEDNTIDF
+677 VNVIKEHEDDTTDF
-691 SFQFQVT
+691 SFQFQVA

-711 SVEVVEKVSR
+711 SIGIVESVSR

>member
-1 MVYIIGM
+1 M
-8 EELKKSAD
+8 EALKKSAN
-16 EMRLKKPPKLLKQLI
+16 EMLNKKPPKLLKQLI
-31 SELDYLD
+31 NELDYLD
-38 ADDIKMISKAYAYSS
+38 EPDIEIVSKAYAYSS

-69 HPAAVASI
+69 HPVAVASI
-77 LGELHLDASAISAGL
+77 LGGLHLDAAAISAGL

-98 DTEINEDLL
+98 DTEIGEGLL
-107 RKEFGEEIFALV
+107 KEEFGEEIFTLV
-119 DGVSKLDQLE
+119 DGVSKLDRLE

-143 MMLAMVKD
+143 MMLAMVQD

-172 DPHKQ
+172 EPEKQ

-188 VPIANRLGIYN
+188 APIANRLGIYN

-236 KINDRISKRLEEE
+236 QISQRISKRLNEES
-249 GINFKIITREKEL
+249 ISFQIISREKEL
-262 FSVYQKMKSRRL
+262 FSVYEKMRIKRL
-274 PLDQIID
+274 PLEQIID
-281 VYGLRII
+281 VYGFRII
-288 VDEPKECYEVLGL
+288 VDEPSECYQVLGL
-301 AHELYK
+301 VHELYK

-346 VEMDRVAEN
+346 LEMDRVAEN

-361 KYKASNPSNTTAQ
+361 KYKAVNPSSTTAQ
-374 SKAREWLATI
+374 NKAREWLATI
-384 KEIQG
+384 QEIQG
-389 STHPEEFLESVKV
+389 SSHAEEFLESVKV

-414 KGDILRLPT
+414 KGDIFRLPS

-453 LRSEVESGQTIEIMT
+453 LRTVVESGQTIEIIT

-479 SFVTTA
+479 SFITTA

-495 RDLNVEQT
+495 KDLNLEQT

-509 LFGNALDTLGKKQRN
+509 LFNNALDTLGKKQRS
-524 IKNKQIKRLL
+524 IKTKQINKLL
-534 ELLNYK
+534 DILNFK
-540 DMNDLYQ
+540 NMDELYQ
-547 AIGVG
+547 SIGIG
-552 DRNPLLMAQMML
+552 DKNPLLMAQMML
-564 GDDEIIKEKSSD
+564 GEDEILTETTSRAPI
-576 TPLLIKGTEGV
+576 LIKGTEGV

-596 PIPGDTIIGHLS
+596 PVPGDTIIGHLS

-620 RHINSFQKD
+620 KHINSFQKD
-629 RSRWIGAEWSKTI
+629 RGRWIGAEWSKTI
-642 KQMLPSELL
+642 KQTLPSELL
-651 INAKHKPGALAA
+651 INAKHKPGTLAA
-663 IAGKL
+663 IAGRL
-668 AERDCNIDQ
+668 AERGCNIEE
-677 VTVIKEHEDNTIDF
+677 VTIIKEHEDDTIDF
-691 SFQFQVT
+691 SFQFQVAN
-698 DRIELADVIRDVR
+698 RVELADVIRDVR
-711 SVEVVEKVSR
+711 SVEIVQKVSR

>member
-1 MVYIIGM
+1 LVYIIGM

-16 EMRLKKPPKLLKQLI
+16 EMLQKKPPKLLKQLI

-38 ADDIKMISKAYAYSS
+38 ESDFETISKAYAYSS

-69 HPAAVASI
+69 HPVAVASI
-77 LGELHLDASAISAGL
+77 LGELHLDAAAISAGL

-98 DTEINEDLL
+98 DTKIDERLL
-107 RKEFGEEIFALV
+107 REEFGEEIFILV
-119 DGVSKLDQLE
+119 DGVSKLDKLE
-129 DEGIKEN
+129 GEGIKEN

-143 MMLAMVKD
+143 MMLAMVQD

-177 MKKAKETLEIF
+177 MKKSKETLEIF
-188 VPIANRLGIYN
+188 APIANRLGIYN

-212 YPYRHKIISSSLKKK
+212 YPYRHKIISYYLKKR

-236 KINDRISKRLEEE
+236 QISKRISKRLEGEN
-249 GINFKIITREKEL
+249 IRFKIVAREKEL
-262 FSVYQKMKSRRL
+262 FSVYEKMKRRHL
-274 PLDQIID
+274 PLEQIID

-288 VDEPKECYEVLGL
+288 VDEPKECYQALGL
-301 AHELYK
+301 VHELYK

-346 VEMDRVAEN
+346 LEMDRVAEN

-361 KYKASNPSNTTAQ
+361 KYKATNPADNKAQ

-384 KEIQG
+384 QEIQG
-389 STHPEEFLESVKV
+389 SSHPEEFLESVKV

-414 KGDILRLPT
+414 SGDIFRLPS

-453 LRSEVESGQTIEIMT
+453 LRSVVESGQTVEIIT

-503 IVLGKR
+503 MVLGKR
-509 LFGNALDTLGKKQRN
+509 LFGNALDTLGKKQRT
-524 IKNKQIKRLL
+524 IKSKQIKRLL

-540 DMNDLYQ
+540 DMNELYQ
-547 AIGVG
+547 GIGAG

-564 GDDEIIKEKSSD
+564 GEDEIITQTKSRA
-576 TPLLIKGTEGV
+576 PILIKGTEGV

-620 RHINSFQKD
+620 RHTNSFQKD
-629 RSRWIGAEWSKTI
+629 RSRWIGAEWSKSIT
-642 KQMLPSELL
+642 QTLPSELL
-651 INAKHKPGALAA
+651 VNAKHKPGALAA
-663 IAGKL
+663 IAAKL
-668 AERDCNIDQ
+668 AERGCNIEQ
-677 VTVIKEHEDNTIDF
+677 VTVIKEHEDDTTDF
-691 SFQFQVT
+691 SFQFQVA

-711 SVEVVEKVSR
+711 SIGIVESVSR

>member
-8 EELKKSAD
+8 EALKKSAD
-16 EMRLKKPPKLLKQLI
+16 EMLQKKPPKLLKQLI

-38 ADDIKMISKAYAYSS
+38 ETDLEVISKAYAYSS

-69 HPAAVASI
+69 HPVAVASI
-77 LGELHLDASAISAGL
+77 LGGLHLDAAAISAGL
-92 LHDVLE
+92 LHDVIE
-98 DTEINEDLL
+98 DTEINEALL
-107 RKEFGEEIFALV
+107 REEFGEEIFVLV
-119 DGVSKLDQLE
+119 DGVSKLDRLE

-166 RTIYAL
+166 RTIYSL
-172 DPHKQ
+172 DPQKQ

-188 VPIANRLGIYN
+188 APIANRLGIYT
-199 IRRELEKEGFKYG
+199 IRRELEKEGFKFG

-236 KINDRISKRLEEE
+236 QINQRISNRLKKENIEFE
-249 GINFKIITREKEL
+249 IITREKEL
-262 FSVYQKMKSRRL
+262 YSVYEKMRRRRL
-274 PLDQIID
+274 PLEQIID

-288 VDEPKECYEVLGL
+288 VEEPKECYQVLGL
-301 AHELYK
+301 VHELYK

-346 VEMDRVAEN
+346 VDMDRVAEN

-361 KYKASNPSNTTAQ
+361 KYKAVNPSDSTAQ
-374 SKAREWLATI
+374 NKAREWLATI
-384 KEIQG
+384 QEIQG
-389 STHPEEFLESVKV
+389 SSHAEEFLESVKV

-414 KGDILRLPT
+414 KGDILRLPS

-446 INRVQVP
+446 VDRVQVP
-453 LRSEVESGQTIEIMT
+453 LRTVVESGQTVEIIT

-509 LFGNALDTLGKKQRN
+509 LFNNALDTLGKKQRN
-524 IKNKQIKRLL
+524 IKSKQIKRLL
-534 ELLNYK
+534 ELLSFK
-540 DMNDLYQ
+540 DMNELYQ
-547 AIGVG
+547 GIGVG
-552 DRNPLLMAQMML
+552 DKNPLLMAQMML
-564 GDDEIIKEKSSD
+564 GEDEIITETNSRA
-576 TPLLIKGTEGV
+576 PILIKGTEGV
-587 SIEFAKCCM
+587 SIEFAKCCL
-596 PIPGDTIIGHLS
+596 PVPGDTIIGHLS

-620 RHINSFQKD
+620 RHINSFRKD

-642 KQMLPSELL
+642 KQTLQSELL
-651 INAKHKPGALAA
+651 VNAQHKPGALAA

-668 AERDCNIDQ
+668 AERGCNIEQ
-677 VTVIKEHEDNTIDF
+677 VTVIKEHEDDTIDF
-691 SFQFQVT
+691 SFQFQVA
-698 DRIELADVIRDVR
+698 DRIELADIIRDVR
-711 SVEVVEKVSR
+711 SVGIVERVSR

>member
-1 MVYIIGM
+1 M

-16 EMRLKKPPKLLKQLI
+16 EMLQKKPPKLLKQLI

-38 ADDIKMISKAYAYSS
+38 ESDFETISKAYAYSS

-69 HPAAVASI
+69 HPVAVASI
-77 LGELHLDASAISAGL
+77 LGELHLDAAAISAGL

-98 DTEINEDLL
+98 DTKIDERLL
-107 RKEFGEEIFALV
+107 REEFGEEIFILV
-119 DGVSKLDQLE
+119 DGVSKLDKLE

-143 MMLAMVKD
+143 MMLAMVQD

-177 MKKAKETLEIF
+177 MKKSKETLEIF
-188 VPIANRLGIYN
+188 APIANRLGIYN

-212 YPYRHKIISSSLKKK
+212 YPYRHKIISYYLKKR

-236 KINDRISKRLEEE
+236 QISKRISKRLEGEN
-249 GINFKIITREKEL
+249 IRFKIVAREKEL
-262 FSVYQKMKSRRL
+262 FSVYEKMKRRHL
-274 PLDQIID
+274 PLEQIID

-288 VDEPKECYEVLGL
+288 VDEPKECYQVLGL
-301 AHELYK
+301 VHELYK

-346 VEMDRVAEN
+346 LEMDRVAEN

-361 KYKASNPSNTTAQ
+361 KYKATNPADNKAQ

-384 KEIQG
+384 QEIQG
-389 STHPEEFLESVKV
+389 SSHPEEFLESVKV

-414 KGDILRLPT
+414 SGDIFRLPS

-453 LRSEVESGQTIEIMT
+453 LRSVVESGQTVEIIT

-503 IVLGKR
+503 MVLGKR
-509 LFGNALDTLGKKQRN
+509 LFGNALDTLGKKQRT
-524 IKNKQIKRLL
+524 IKSKQIKRLL

-540 DMNDLYQ
+540 DMNELYQ
-547 AIGVG
+547 GIGAG

-564 GDDEIIKEKSSD
+564 GEDEIITQTKSRA
-576 TPLLIKGTEGV
+576 PILIKGTEGV

-620 RHINSFQKD
+620 RHTNSFQKD
-629 RSRWIGAEWSKTI
+629 RSRWIGAEWSKSIT
-642 KQMLPSELL
+642 QTLPSELL
-651 INAKHKPGALAA
+651 VNAKHKPGALAA
-663 IAGKL
+663 IAAKL
-668 AERDCNIDQ
+668 AERGCNIEQ
-677 VTVIKEHEDNTIDF
+677 VTVIKEHEDDTTDF
-691 SFQFQVT
+691 SFQFQVA

-711 SVEVVEKVSR
+711 SIGIVESVSR

>member
-1 MVYIIGM
+1 MVYIIDM
-8 EELKKSAD
+8 EALKKSAD
-16 EMRLKKPPKLLKQLI
+16 EMLNKKPPKLLKQLI

-38 ADDIKMISKAYAYSS
+38 ETDIEIISKAYAYSS

-69 HPAAVASI
+69 HPVAVASI
-77 LGELHLDASAISAGL
+77 LGELHLDAAAISAGL

-98 DTEINEDLL
+98 DTEIDEDLL
-107 RKEFGEEIFALV
+107 REEFGEEIFILV
-119 DGVSKLDQLE
+119 DGVSKLDRLE

-143 MMLAMVKD
+143 MMLAMVQD

-172 DPHKQ
+172 EPHKQ
-177 MKKAKETLEIF
+177 IKKAKETLEIF
-188 VPIANRLGIYN
+188 APIANRLGIYN

-212 YPYRHKIISSSLKKK
+212 YPYRHKILSSSLKKK
-227 LGNQKKILK
+227 LGNQKRILK
-236 KINDRISKRLEEE
+236 KISQRISKRLKEENIE
-249 GINFKIITREKEL
+249 FRVISREKEL
-262 FSVYQKMKSRRL
+262 FSVYEKMRRRRL
-274 PLDQIID
+274 PLEQIID
-281 VYGLRII
+281 VYGFRII
-288 VDEPKECYEVLGL
+288 VDEPKECYQVLGL
-301 AHELYK
+301 VHELYK

-346 VEMDRVAEN
+346 LEMDRVAEN

-361 KYKASNPSNTTAQ
+361 KYKAANPLDTTAQ
-374 SKAREWLATI
+374 YKAREWLANI
-384 KEIQG
+384 EEIQG
-389 STHPEEFLESVKV
+389 SSHAEEFLESVKV

-414 KGDILRLPT
+414 KGDILRLPS

-453 LRSEVESGQTIEIMT
+453 LRTVVESGQTIEIIT

-495 RDLNVEQT
+495 KDLNLEQT

-509 LFGNALDTLGKKQRN
+509 LFNNALDTLGKKQRN
-524 IKNKQIKRLL
+524 IKNKQINRLL
-534 ELLNYK
+534 ELLNFEN
-540 DMNDLYQ
+540 MNELYQ
-547 AIGVG
+547 SIGVG
-552 DRNPLLMAQMML
+552 DKNPLLMAQMML
-564 GDDEIIKEKSSD
+564 GEDEIITETNSRA
-576 TPLLIKGTEGV
+576 PILIKGTEGV

-596 PIPGDTIIGHLS
+596 PVPGDTIIGHLS

-620 RHINSFQKD
+620 KHF
-629 RSRWIGAEWSKTI
+629 
-642 KQMLPSELL
+642 LL
-651 INAKHKPGALAA
+651 
-663 IAGKL
+663 
-668 AERDCNIDQ
+668 
-677 VTVIKEHEDNTIDF
+677 
-691 SFQFQVT
+691 
-698 DRIELADVIRDVR
+698 
-711 SVEVVEKVSR
+711 
-721 GLH
+721 

>member
-1 MVYIIGM
+1 LVYIIGM

-16 EMRLKKPPKLLKQLI
+16 EMLQKKPPKLLKQLI

-38 ADDIKMISKAYAYSS
+38 ESDFETISKAYAYSS

-69 HPAAVASI
+69 HPVAVASI
-77 LGELHLDASAISAGL
+77 LGELHLDAAAISAGL

-98 DTEINEDLL
+98 DTKIDERLL
-107 RKEFGEEIFALV
+107 REEFGEEIFILV
-119 DGVSKLDQLE
+119 DGVSKLDKLE

-143 MMLAMVKD
+143 MMLAMVQD

-177 MKKAKETLEIF
+177 MKKSKETLEIF
-188 VPIANRLGIYN
+188 APIANRLGIYN

-212 YPYRHKIISSSLKKK
+212 YPYRHKIISYYLKKR

-236 KINDRISKRLEEE
+236 QISKRISKRLEGEN
-249 GINFKIITREKEL
+249 IRFKIVAREKEL
-262 FSVYQKMKSRRL
+262 FSVYEKMKRRHL
-274 PLDQIID
+274 PLEQIID

-288 VDEPKECYEVLGL
+288 VDEPKECYQALGL
-301 AHELYK
+301 VHELYK

-346 VEMDRVAEN
+346 LEMDRVAEN

-361 KYKASNPSNTTAQ
+361 KYKATNPADNKAQ

-384 KEIQG
+384 QEIQG
-389 STHPEEFLESVKV
+389 SSHPEEFLESVKV

-414 KGDILRLPT
+414 SGDIFRLPS

-453 LRSEVESGQTIEIMT
+453 LRSVVESGQTVEIIT

-503 IVLGKR
+503 MVLGKR
-509 LFGNALDTLGKKQRN
+509 LFGNALDTLGKKQRT
-524 IKNKQIKRLL
+524 IKSKQIKRLL

-540 DMNDLYQ
+540 DMNELYQ
-547 AIGVG
+547 GIGAG

-564 GDDEIIKEKSSD
+564 GEDEIITQTKSRA
-576 TPLLIKGTEGV
+576 PILIKGTEGV

-620 RHINSFQKD
+620 RHTNSFQKD
-629 RSRWIGAEWSKTI
+629 RSRWIGAEWSKSIT
-642 KQMLPSELL
+642 QTLPSELL
-651 INAKHKPGALAA
+651 VNAKHKPGALAA
-663 IAGKL
+663 IAAKL
-668 AERDCNIDQ
+668 AERGCNIEQ
-677 VTVIKEHEDNTIDF
+677 VTVIKEHEDDTTDF
-691 SFQFQVT
+691 SFQFQVA

-711 SVEVVEKVSR
+711 SIGIVESVSR

>member
-1 MVYIIGM
+1 M
-8 EELKKSAD
+8 EELKISAD
-16 EMRLKKPPKLLKQLI
+16 EMLQKKPPKLLKQLI

-38 ADDIKMISKAYAYSS
+38 KQDIEVISKAYAYSS

-69 HPAAVASI
+69 HPVAVASI
-77 LGELHLDASAISAGL
+77 LGSLHLDAAAISAGL

-98 DTEINEDLL
+98 DTEIDGGLL
-107 RKEFGEEIFALV
+107 REEFGEEVFILV
-119 DGVSKLDQLE
+119 DGVSKLDRLE
-129 DEGIKEN
+129 NEGIKEN

-143 MMLAMVKD
+143 MMLAMVQD

-172 DPHKQ
+172 EPQKQ

-188 VPIANRLGIYN
+188 APIANRLGIYN

-236 KINDRISKRLEEE
+236 QISQRISKRLSEEN
-249 GINFKIITREKEL
+249 IQFKINSREKEL
-262 FSVYQKMKSRRL
+262 FSVYEKMRIKRL
-274 PLDQIID
+274 PLEQIID
-281 VYGLRII
+281 VYGFRII
-288 VDEPKECYEVLGL
+288 VDEPSECYQVLGL
-301 AHELYK
+301 VHELYK

-346 VEMDRVAEN
+346 LEMDRVAEN

-361 KYKASNPSNTTAQ
+361 KYKAVNPSDTTAQ
-374 SKAREWLATI
+374 NKAREWLATI
-384 KEIQG
+384 QEIQG
-389 STHPEEFLESVKV
+389 SSHAEEFLESVKV

-414 KGDILRLPT
+414 KGDIFRLPS

-431 YAVHTDVG
+431 YALHTDIG

-446 INRVQVP
+446 INRVQVL
-453 LRSEVESGQTIEIMT
+453 LRTEVESGQTVEIIT

-495 RDLNVEQT
+495 KDLNFEQT

-509 LFGNALDTLGKKQRN
+509 LFNNALDTLGKKQRN
-524 IKNKQIKRLL
+524 LKNKQINRLL
-534 ELLNYK
+534 ELLDFEN
-540 DMNDLYQ
+540 MNELYQ
-547 AIGVG
+547 SIGVG
-552 DRNPLLMAQMML
+552 DKNPLLMAQMML
-564 GDDEIIKEKSSD
+564 GEDEIITETNSRA
-576 TPLLIKGTEGV
+576 PILIKGTEGV

-596 PIPGDTIIGHLS
+596 PVPGDTIIGHLS

-620 RHINSFQKD
+620 KHVNSFQKD
-629 RSRWIGAEWSKTI
+629 RGRWIGAEWSKTI
-642 KQMLPSELL
+642 RQSLPSELL
-651 INAKHKPGALAA
+651 VNAKHKPGALAA

-668 AERDCNIDQ
+668 ADRGCNIEQ
-677 VTVIKEHEDNTIDF
+677 VTVIKEHEDDTIDF
-691 SFQFQVT
+691 SFQFQVA

-711 SVEVVEKVSR
+711 SVGIVEKVAR

>member
-1 MVYIIGM
+1 MVYIIDM
-8 EELKKSAD
+8 EALKKSAD
-16 EMRLKKPPKLLKQLI
+16 EMLHKKPPKLLKQLI

-38 ADDIKMISKAYAYSS
+38 ETDIEIISKAYAYSS

-69 HPAAVASI
+69 HPVAVASI
-77 LGELHLDASAISAGL
+77 LGELHLDAAAISAGL

-98 DTEINEDLL
+98 DTEIDEDLL
-107 RKEFGEEIFALV
+107 REEFGEEIFILV
-119 DGVSKLDQLE
+119 DGVSKLDRLE

-143 MMLAMVKD
+143 MMLAMVQD

-172 DPHKQ
+172 EPHKQ
-177 MKKAKETLEIF
+177 IKKAKETLEIF
-188 VPIANRLGIYN
+188 APIANRLGIYN

-212 YPYRHKIISSSLKKK
+212 YPYRHKILSSSLKKK
-227 LGNQKKILK
+227 LGNQKRILK
-236 KINDRISKRLEEE
+236 KISQRISKRLKEENIE
-249 GINFKIITREKEL
+249 FRVISREKEL
-262 FSVYQKMKSRRL
+262 FSVYEKMRRRRL
-274 PLDQIID
+274 PLEQIID
-281 VYGLRII
+281 VYGFRII
-288 VDEPKECYEVLGL
+288 VDEPKECYQVLGL
-301 AHELYK
+301 VHELYK

-346 VEMDRVAEN
+346 LEMDRVAEN

-361 KYKASNPSNTTAQ
+361 KYKAANPLDTTAQ
-374 SKAREWLATI
+374 NKAREWLANI
-384 KEIQG
+384 EEIQG
-389 STHPEEFLESVKV
+389 SSHAEEFLESVKV

-414 KGDILRLPT
+414 KGDILRLPS

-453 LRSEVESGQTIEIMT
+453 LRTVVESGQTVEIIT

-495 RDLNVEQT
+495 KDLNLEQT

-509 LFGNALDTLGKKQRN
+509 LFNNALDTLGKKQRN
-524 IKNKQIKRLL
+524 IKNKQINRLL
-534 ELLNYK
+534 ELLNFEN
-540 DMNDLYQ
+540 MNELYQ
-547 AIGVG
+547 SIGVG
-552 DRNPLLMAQMML
+552 DKNPLLMAQMML
-564 GDDEIIKEKSSD
+564 GEDEIIAETNSRM
-576 TPLLIKGTEGV
+576 PILIKGTEGV

-596 PIPGDTIIGHLS
+596 PVPGDTIIGHLS

-629 RSRWIGAEWSKTI
+629 RSRWIGAEWSKSI
-642 KQMLPSELL
+642 KQTLPSELL
-651 INAKHKPGALAA
+651 VNAQHKPGALAA

-668 AERDCNIDQ
+668 AERGCNIEQ
-677 VTVIKEHEDNTIDF
+677 VTVIKEHEDDTIDF
-691 SFQFQVT
+691 SFQFQVA

-711 SVEVVEKVSR
+711 SVGVVEKVSR

>member
-1 MVYIIGM
+1 LVYIIGM

-16 EMRLKKPPKLLKQLI
+16 EMLQKKPPRLLKQLI

-38 ADDIKMISKAYAYSS
+38 ESDFETISKAYAYSS

-69 HPAAVASI
+69 HPVAVASI
-77 LGELHLDASAISAGL
+77 LGELHLDAAAISAGL

-98 DTEINEDLL
+98 DTKIDERLL
-107 RKEFGEEIFALV
+107 REEFGEEIFILV
-119 DGVSKLDQLE
+119 DGVSKLDKLE
-129 DEGIKEN
+129 GEGIKEN

-143 MMLAMVKD
+143 MMLAMVQD

-177 MKKAKETLEIF
+177 MKKSKETLEIF
-188 VPIANRLGIYN
+188 APIANRLGIYN

-212 YPYRHKIISSSLKKK
+212 YPYRHKIISYYLKKR

-236 KINDRISKRLEEE
+236 QISKRISKRLEGEN
-249 GINFKIITREKEL
+249 IRFKIVAREKEL
-262 FSVYQKMKSRRL
+262 FSVYEKMKRRHL
-274 PLDQIID
+274 PLEQIID

-288 VDEPKECYEVLGL
+288 VDEPKECYQVLGL
-301 AHELYK
+301 VHELYK

-335 NGTPIEIQIRT
+335 NGTPIEVQIRT
-346 VEMDRVAEN
+346 LEMDRVAEN

-361 KYKASNPSNTTAQ
+361 KYKATNPADNKAQ

-384 KEIQG
+384 QEIQG
-389 STHPEEFLESVKV
+389 SSHPEEFLESVKV

-414 KGDILRLPT
+414 SGDIFRLPS

-453 LRSEVESGQTIEIMT
+453 LRSVVESGQTVEIIT

-503 IVLGKR
+503 MVLGKR
-509 LFGNALDTLGKKQRN
+509 LFGNALDTLGKKQRT
-524 IKNKQIKRLL
+524 IKSKQIKRLL

-540 DMNDLYQ
+540 DMNELYQ
-547 AIGVG
+547 GIGAG

-564 GDDEIIKEKSSD
+564 GEDEIITQTKSRA
-576 TPLLIKGTEGV
+576 PILIKGTEGV

-620 RHINSFQKD
+620 RHTNSFQKD
-629 RSRWIGAEWSKTI
+629 RSRWIGAEWSKSIT
-642 KQMLPSELL
+642 QTLPSELL
-651 INAKHKPGALAA
+651 VNAKHKPGALAA
-663 IAGKL
+663 IAAKL
-668 AERDCNIDQ
+668 AERGCNIEQ
-677 VTVIKEHEDNTIDF
+677 VTVIKEHEDDTTDF
-691 SFQFQVT
+691 SFQFQVA

-711 SVEVVEKVSR
+711 SIGIVESVSR